1 MGHFEMDRI
10 DAKKTRVEADG
21 SKFKKQ
27 NVAQQTKQQQ
37 LQPAITGLIPYG
49 KLVKAR
55 NMEDL
60 RIEFLFRGV
69 PEEEIPKKIS
79 DQKAKLKQLEFNR
92 LLSFG
97 MEGKAASEQAK
108 KYFMKLSTAPFKL
121 NADWWG
127 KHVVIVA
134 AVAVIFI
141 LMKSFACT
149 KFTNVRPQFL
159 TWLLVVFLM

>member
-1 MGHFEMDRI
+1 LLRNQLNREYDSWFASTAYSLARMGHFEMDRI

-121 NADWWG
+121 NAD
-127 KHVVIVA
+127 
-134 AVAVIFI
+134 
-141 LMKSFACT
+141 
-149 KFTNVRPQFL
+149 
-159 TWLLVVFLM
+159 